1 MNNTPFSSMAW
12 VMGAS
17 FFGSFGAL
25 FLKIGAGKIQR
36 SIASATH
43 QLALMLG
50 IAFYLFSSVLFVF
63 GVRQGELSVLYP
75 MVALGSVW
83 TLVWSKLVLGE
94 PFTRPKFVALGMIL
108 CGMTL
113 SAWARSSAGQTA
125 GTGSSSPK
133 ARARSHK
140 QRITERPR

>member
-1 MNNTPFSSMAW
+1 LNNTPFSSMAW

-25 FLKIGAGKIQR
+25 FLKIGAGKLQR
-36 SIASATH
+36 NLLSVVTNWR
-43 QLALMLG
+43 LLLG

-83 TLVWSKLVLGE
+83 TLLWSWLILGE
-94 PFTRPKFVALGMIL
+94 PLTRPKLVALGMIL
-108 CGMTL
+108 CGMAL
-113 SAWARSSAGQTA
+113 IGMGAR
-125 GTGSSSPK
+125 
-133 ARARSHK
+133 
-140 QRITERPR
+140 